1 MIGPTENGEAPEI
14 QLGGVLRGFPDANV
28 HHSRMCRTTTYPLLF
43 VNPVSPGYCRF
54 FFESGRFARKH
65 HDSFFG
71 SGRFRSSCRALT
83 FLRKAEK
90 LAARSV
96 SGNRGGVSRRSL
108 SYWRFP
114 RGEKPPGRCRQR
126 NRKPPKG
133 GCGNRGE
140 TARALL
146 KTASDYLAVSRVG
159 VKNRARRQRRNRP
172 MRGAFL

>member
-1 MIGPTENGEAPEI
+1 MIGPPVNGEAPEI

-28 HHSRMCRTTTYPLLF
+28 HHSRMCRTTTYPLLL
-43 VNPVSPGYCRF
+43 VNPVSPGYCRY
-54 FFESGRFARKH
+54 FFESERFSRKH

-71 SGRFRSSCRALT
+71 SGRFRSGCRALT
-83 FLRKAEK
+83 FLYKAEK
-90 LAARSV
+90 LAFRSV
-96 SGNRGGVSRRSL
+96 SGNRGWFSRRSL

-114 RGEKPPGRCRQR
+114 RGEKQPGRFRQR

-140 TARALL
+140 TARALP
-146 KTASDYLAVSRVG
+146 KTVRENMAVSRFG
-159 VKNRARRQRRNRP
+159 VENRAIRQRRNRP